1 MAIIKWDR
9 RGFPA
14 MFDEDFWPSFPKW
27 EEISQTPS
35 GMDIYET
42 DDSVVVEAQVP
53 GIEEKN
59 VEVTLEGNILTI
71 KAEQTENEEEK
82 KKKKLVHKATK
93 QTSFIY
99 STSLPRIV
107 DGSKANAEIENG
119 VVKITIPKSEAE
131 KPKKLEIKKK

>member
-1 MAIIKWDR
+1 MAIVKWNKF
-9 RGFPA
+9 GFPSI
-14 MFDEDFWPSFPKW
+14 FEDDLMQPWPHLQDLLESTNG
-27 EEISQTPS
+27 I
-35 GMDIYET
+35 DIYET